1 VRIVVRAHHEEYHVT
16 QAQLERAVA
25 VATGETI
32 RDVRSRGFSILERR
46 PESPDLDDLSLV
58 IDCPFCG
65 AVVPYPGLP
74 DGDAPALAACPTCDV
89 EFEYAPYEVYTA
101 DVAAACP

>member
-1 VRIVVRAHHEEYHVT
+1 MT

-25 VATGETI
+25 SATGETI
-32 RDVRSRGFSILERR
+32 RDVRSRGFSILEN
-46 PESPDLDDLSLV
+46 SPGTPDPDDLSLV

-65 AVVPYPGLP
+65 GVIPYPGLP

-101 DVAAACP
+101 DMAAACL

>member
-1 VRIVVRAHHEEYHVT
+1 MT

-25 VATGETI
+25 SATGETI
-32 RDVRSRGFSILERR
+32 RDVRSRGFSILEN
-46 PESPDLDDLSLV
+46 SPGTPDPDDLSLV

-65 AVVPYPGLP
+65 GVILYPGLP

-101 DVAAACP
+101 DMAAACL

>member
-1 VRIVVRAHHEEYHVT
+1 MT